1 MPLDLVRDADLERDL
16 AFISFLDSDLDR
28 DLELDFDLEKDR
40 LRCLNLSERGR

>member
-1 MPLDLVRDADLERDL
+1 MPLDLARDVDLERDL
-16 AFISFLDSDLDR
+16 AFTSFLGSDLDR